1 VRLRDIALP
10 RHRGRGLAAKGA
22 IDGLRKEIR
31 EREDGERREPP
42 ERAEPRRRGGGDGT
56 CRGRVTAWRVGFVHA
71 ANLAE
76 GRWEGWHPQGKC
88 HDLPRRSEQYGALT
102 AEA

>member
-1 VRLRDIALP
+1 
-10 RHRGRGLAAKGA
+10 
-22 IDGLRKEIR
+22 
-31 EREDGERREPP
+31 
-42 ERAEPRRRGGGDGT
+42 
-56 CRGRVTAWRVGFVHA
+56 VHA

-76 GRWEGWHPQGKC
+76 GRWEGWHHQGKC